1 MIRRRL
7 PEYPLTCSGHIECEV
22 TAGDDRTDFIVLTRC
37 GCFRLLHYDG
47 FCGLIVVVEVKR
59 GLVFRAETLPRR
71 SVLLCIDDNDL
82 LFCLIIKLTYC
93 IQLDGTHP
101 SNQWTGISSEFR
113 DSALSACH

>member
-22 TAGDDRTDFIVLTRC
+22 TAGDDRTDFIVLARC

-47 FCGLIVVVEVKR
+47 FCGFVVVVEVKR

-71 SVLLCIDDNDL
+71 SVLLPVINGQEFLRNFVTLFYQLVIDFHDTVIHAAKRYDL
-82 LFCLIIKLTYC
+82 YQRVGKCKM
-93 IQLDGTHP
+93 
-101 SNQWTGISSEFR
+101 
-113 DSALSACH
+113 